1 MFNKNGTESISQPNA
16 LNLTGN
22 IAENWRY
29 FKQEFEL
36 YLVAAGLDGKPDKQK
51 VALLLHVA
59 KKPAIDVYNTFTFA
73 GAEENT
79 YASVLH
85 KFDAYCNPKT
95 NETYERYIFY
105 IRNQQQGESVEQ
117 FVTDLKLKAKTCAFG
132 DMTDSMIRDRIVL
145 GIASQRVRERL
156 LREDNLNLANA
167 IKICQAAEAT
177 QRQITTLGNDV
188 VDVHSSVHYCKT
200 KGRGKYKPRS
210 QPNEAPTTNHT
221 QKCGNCGKSHPPR
234 KCSAFKWG
242 LQQLWKTRSLLQ
254 TMSVTENVKRKDTI
268 RQPGRTRSV

>member
-1 MFNKNGTESISQPNA
+1 MAESIAQPNA

-36 YLVAAGLDGKPDKQK
+36 YLVAAGLDTKPDKQK
-51 VALLLHVA
+51 IALLLHVA

-79 YASVLH
+79 HASVLH
-85 KFDAYCNPKT
+85 KFDAYCNPKI
-95 NETYERYIFY
+95 YERYIFN
-105 IRNQQQGESVEQ
+105 IPNQQQGETVEQ

-177 QRQITTLGNDV
+177 HRQITTLGNDV
-188 VDVHSSVHYCKT
+188 LMYIHPYITVRRKDVV
-200 KGRGKYKPRS
+200 
-210 QPNEAPTTNHT
+210 NTNHADNPMT
-221 QKCGNCGKSHPPR
+221 HQ
-234 KCSAFKWG
+234 
-242 LQQLWKTRSLLQ
+242 LQ
-254 TMSVTENVKRKDTI
+254 TTRRNVVTVVQRINRESVQLITRLATIVEN
-268 RQPGRTRSV
+268 